1 MGRVSSVLH
10 TWRCWHHPKPPSPGW
25 KGCRRIFRLGPHG
38 ARWARAWTAHT
49 LAGFAESEQ
58 SESGTGGP
66 RGLAPET
73 SAAALRPA
81 VQVRELSLSLGGAR
95 ASPVHTGTVADCGR
109 LDLPRR
115 CQETGAL
122 RGRQGRKPA
131 LKYMSASVRTS
142 DFPSEWKGSEALGLP
157 PGLVLSAW
165 PAPVPTRL
173 GMPGGHAGS
182 CGAPSLPGH
191 TRPAGL
197 HPPAHLLPQG
207 PGAEEPTP
215 VCPHLLRSVAVSH
228 SGRTLGEAGGSEV
241 SVSILSPC
249 LAPGVILLEILL
261 HRVEGGEVEGGPPVP
276 KCPPG
281 ETEPFRVSAHPGP
294 FPARTEAGGQHQVLA
309 LATVFRVCVCMH
321 TCVYMRMFVH
331 VCIRVHM
338 LVCTCANAHTC
349 TGACTGMYMR
359 VYVCLCMQVYVC
371 LCMHAYMCTV
381 LVHAC
386 ACGCMCAQCLCMC
399 V

>member
-1 MGRVSSVLH
+1 M
-10 TWRCWHHPKPPSPGW
+10 
-25 KGCRRIFRLGPHG
+25 
-38 ARWARAWTAHT
+38 
-49 LAGFAESEQ
+49 
-58 SESGTGGP
+58 
-66 RGLAPET
+66 
-73 SAAALRPA
+73 
-81 VQVRELSLSLGGAR
+81 
-95 ASPVHTGTVADCGR
+95 
-109 LDLPRR
+109 
-115 CQETGAL
+115 
-122 RGRQGRKPA
+122 
-131 LKYMSASVRTS
+131 
-142 DFPSEWKGSEALGLP
+142 
-157 PGLVLSAW
+157 
-165 PAPVPTRL
+165 
-173 GMPGGHAGS
+173 
-182 CGAPSLPGH
+182 
-191 TRPAGL
+191 
-197 HPPAHLLPQG
+197 
-207 PGAEEPTP
+207 
-215 VCPHLLRSVAVSH
+215 SH